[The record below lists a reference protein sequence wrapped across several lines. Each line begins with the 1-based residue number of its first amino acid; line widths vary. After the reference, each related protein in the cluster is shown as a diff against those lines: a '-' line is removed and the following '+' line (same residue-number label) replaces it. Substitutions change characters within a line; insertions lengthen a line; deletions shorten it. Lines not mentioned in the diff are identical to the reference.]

1 MLAEGMIDVNELCAQ
16 IEEKTGIETRATVLG
31 HIQRGGNPTV
41 ADRILASKM
50 GYHAVN
56 SLKEG
61 RVNRLVSIRNNQ
73 ITDCDI
79 EEGMA
84 MQKSFDTDLYEM
96 SKILSI

>member
-1 MLAEGMIDVNELCAQ
+1 M
-16 IEEKTGIETRATVLG
+16 
-31 HIQRGGNPTV
+31 

-56 SLKEG
+56 SERAG
-61 RVNRLVSIRNNQ
+61 VNRLVSIRNNQ

-84 MQKSFDTDLYEM
+84 MQRVLIQIFIGNVQDLINLDVWPWISSIVIAVSKGHIYSFQHLN
-96 SKILSI
+96 